1 MSPPAPAPL
10 AVAVHGAGGRMGG
23 VLCRLIAAATDL
35 RLVAAWGRS
44 GDDRLG
50 RDVGT
55 IHGLGPLGVP
65 LERLGVR
72 GTRPAVVVDFS
83 LPAAW
88 PALAEFCREERLPL
102 VSGTTGD
109 EDPQRTLCRAAD
121 AVPVLWA
128 PNFSP
133 ALAALAEVL
142 PTLAGLLPEEVA
154 LGVLDVH
161 HAHKRDAPSGTALR
175 LAQLAGSGTRPVATA
190 SLRLGE
196 VVGEHVL
203 YFEGADE
210 RLEIRHR
217 VHDRSVFARGALLAA
232 RRLVARGPGWYR
244 LADVLRD
251 PPP

>member
-1 MSPPAPAPL
+1 
-10 AVAVHGAGGRMGG
+10 MGG

-65 LERLGVR
+65 LERLGIR

-83 LPAAW
+83 LPSAW

-102 VSGTTGD
+102 VSGTTGG
-109 EDPQRTLCRAAD
+109 EDPERTLAGVAEV
-121 AVPVLWA
+121 VPVLWA

-142 PTLAGLLPEEVA
+142 PTLAGLLPEVA

-175 LAQLAGSGTRPVATA
+175 LAQLAGSGRLPRARQLLGTG
-190 SLRLGE
+190 LRW
-196 VVGEHVL
+196 
-203 YFEGADE
+203 
-210 RLEIRHR
+210 R
-217 VHDRSVFARGALLAA
+217 VTKAA
-232 RRLVARGPGWYR
+232 V
-244 LADVLRD
+244 
-251 PPP
+251 